1 MKKHSSTTRRYTH
14 CVSVYM
20 TPKAVKGLATEA
32 KRRKVSIAA
41 IVREAVDARKGT
53 V

>member
-1 MKKHSSTTRRYTH
+1 MTRRYTH

-20 TPKAVKGLATEA
+20 AAKTVKELAAEA
-32 KRRKVSIAA
+32 KKRGISIAQ